1 MDMSL
6 SLSANQRK
14 EIERGRPLF
23 AVVGSSKLKC
33 VVVRAELIER
43 LQYLSDATPDAG
55 IQEAAESL
63 AERNPEDWN
72 RPEEWRVG
80 TETSTG
86 KLRLVLIVLLAV
98 AASAWAL
105 IATSRLS
112 HVHAQIAQ
120 AESDGRD
127 AMTAALYRLIMD
139 FQRERLKGTS
149 IHAFHRWLPLAT
161 RSENDDG
168 TTSYSWTTKEG
179 NIEGP
184 GWITITVDRDERVLM
199 AEAMAPDW

>member
-1 MDMSL
+1 MEMSL
-6 SLSANQRK
+6 SLSADQRA
-14 EIERGRPLF
+14 EIEQGRPLL
-23 AVVGSSKLKC
+23 AVVGSLNLKC
-33 VVVRAELIER
+33 VVVRADLIGT
-43 LQYLSDATPDAG
+43 LQYLSDTTPDVG

-63 AERNPEDWN
+63 AVKNPEDWN
-72 RPEEWRVG
+72 RPEEWRGG
-80 TETSTG
+80 TETSSG
-86 KLRLVLIVLLAV
+86 KLRLVLTVVLAV

-112 HVHAQIAQ
+112 HIQAQIAQ

-127 AMTAALYRLIMD
+127 AMTAALYRLIMN
-139 FQRERLKGTS
+139 FQRERLKGAS

-184 GWITITVDRDERVLM
+184 GWVTITVDRDERVLT